1 MIHEG
6 ATAVA
11 ERVREGGVGC
21 AALAKQQPVQPPSE
35 ANEPLTCRFVRAGAG
50 TRTRNRP
57 DYKTGNLGVSYP
69 NDRRRSA
76 SSPRPAF
83 STSETGEIICESGR
97 RRLRMDIAKLDG
109 LQLFDGLSAQQRE
122 MVANYAVEVDVPEGK
137 VLLRDSALAWDFYVI
152 EEGSADV
159 RRGQKILATLGAGDF
174 FGEMGAMASDRRR
187 TASVVATSPM
197 KAIMLTHQLRRI
209 ADESPDITERLRTAI
224 ADREQRLL

>member
-1 MIHEG
+1 MAQVPRCALRSRRG
-6 ATAVA
+6 PTARSRTPTPSPSV
-11 ERVREGGVGC
+11 VP
-21 AALAKQQPVQPPSE
+21 LPVDSW
-35 ANEPLTCRFVRAGAG
+35 T
-50 TRTRNRP
+50 P
-57 DYKTGNLGVSYP
+57 DCLE
-69 NDRRRSA
+69 A
-76 SSPRPAF
+76 SSARPAF
-83 STSETGEIICESGR
+83 SSSETGEIICESGR
-97 RRLRMDIAKLDG
+97 RRLRMDVAKLDA

-137 VLLRDSALAWDFYVI
+137 VLVRDGALAWDFYVI

-174 FGEMGAMASDRRR
+174 FGEMGAMASDQRR

-197 KAIMLTHQLRRI
+197 KAIRLTTHQLRRI

>member
-1 MIHEG
+1 
-6 ATAVA
+6 
-11 ERVREGGVGC
+11 
-21 AALAKQQPVQPPSE
+21 
-35 ANEPLTCRFVRAGAG
+35 
-50 TRTRNRP
+50 
-57 DYKTGNLGVSYP
+57 
-69 NDRRRSA
+69 
-76 SSPRPAF
+76 
-83 STSETGEIICESGR
+83 
-97 RRLRMDIAKLDG
+97 MDITKLDG

-122 MVANYAVEVDVPEGK
+122 LVANYAVEIDVPEGK
-137 VLLRDSALAWDFYVI
+137 VLARDGALAWDFYVI

-197 KAIMLTHQLRRI
+197 KAIRLTTHQLQRI

>member
-1 MIHEG
+1 
-6 ATAVA
+6 
-11 ERVREGGVGC
+11 
-21 AALAKQQPVQPPSE
+21 
-35 ANEPLTCRFVRAGAG
+35 
-50 TRTRNRP
+50 
-57 DYKTGNLGVSYP
+57 
-69 NDRRRSA
+69 
-76 SSPRPAF
+76 
-83 STSETGEIICESGR
+83 
-97 RRLRMDIAKLDG
+97 MDIAKLDA

-137 VLLRDSALAWDFYVI
+137 VLARDGALAWDFYVI

-174 FGEMGAMASDRRR
+174 FGEMGAMASDQRR

-197 KAIMLTHQLRRI
+197 KAIRLTTHQLRRI